1 MAQTV
6 DGIKKLANA
15 KLEAERSLRER
26 DGELAALRESTSA
39 VIARLET
46 EKAEIERAKAELEK
60 RLGVKEM
67 VLDGAAFGASI
78 VGGYMQWSVSALLPS
93 LVQARAATPWLR
105 RAAPPPL
112 RATRA
117 SRLAWTRGSVRCSR
131 ERGGAMCTLLSVVL
145 LTCPTATSVRGGTT
159 ASHQSSACVCI
170 CDPPSY

>member
-26 DGELAALRESTSA
+26 DGELDALRESTSA

-78 VGGYMQWSVSALLPS
+78 VGGYMQWSVSALL
-93 LVQARAATPWLR
+93 LVKRT
-105 RAAPPPL
+105 
-112 RATRA
+112 
-117 SRLAWTRGSVRCSR
+117 
-131 ERGGAMCTLLSVVL
+131 
-145 LTCPTATSVRGGTT
+145 
-159 ASHQSSACVCI
+159 
-170 CDPPSY
+170 

>member
-1 MAQTV
+1 MVTRTREQQQAEMAQTV

-67 VLDGAAFGASI
+67 VLDAALWRRVACCLARRLPPGRPP
-78 VGGYMQWSVSALLPS
+78 SVRSMLA
-93 LVQARAATPWLR
+93 Q
-105 RAAPPPL
+105 
-112 RATRA
+112 ATRSA
-117 SRLAWTRGSVRCSR
+117 SSSQRRCTGR
-131 ERGGAMCTLLSVVL
+131 RKPRQPRRCPRFPAKPGG
-145 LTCPTATSVRGGTT
+145 PGGTKRN
-159 ASHQSSACVCI
+159 S
-170 CDPPSY
+170 